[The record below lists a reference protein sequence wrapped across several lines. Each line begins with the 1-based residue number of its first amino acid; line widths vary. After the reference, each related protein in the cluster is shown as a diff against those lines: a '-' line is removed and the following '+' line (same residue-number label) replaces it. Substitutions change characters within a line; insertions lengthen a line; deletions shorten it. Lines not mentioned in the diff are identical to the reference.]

1 MEIEDNVINCSQC
14 GREIPKKAEKCEY
27 CGSWFEKPLNGVGE
41 DFKFSL
47 KCKSCGTIVEEE
59 NAYFCPECGRKIR
72 RKNIITRKLEAF
84 DVEHER
90 NAWPKRLSISLIIW
104 GVINLLVASPL
115 FGGVLIF
122 FSVLIYASRSNIA
135 IYAFAIIWLF
145 FAFIQLV
152 TGITFMDNPYMN
164 SLIFILFSLV
174 NFTFA
179 GYTIYETRVLN
190 EGFN

>member
-1 MEIEDNVINCSQC
+1 MMEMEKEKITTCSQC
-14 GREIPKKAEKCEY
+14 GKAILKDTEKCEH
-27 CGSWFEKPLNGVGE
+27 CGSWFSGNDNPSNS
-41 DFKFSL
+41 F
-47 KCKSCGTIVEEE
+47 KCKSCGRLIEEE

-90 NAWPKRLSISLIIW
+90 NAWPKRLSISLVIW
-104 GVINLLVASPL
+104 GVVNLLVASTL

-122 FSVLIYASRSNIA
+122 FSVLIYTSRSTIA

-179 GYTIYETRVLN
+179 GYTIYETRMLN
-190 EGFN
+190 EGVN